1 MATKTSGVPETAL
14 YYFDTIV
21 LSNFALSGRFDL
33 LIDRYGPRA
42 QITPE
47 VLDEVSDGIVAGHR
61 ELKQIEAAV
70 EKGACSAAPPLSIA
84 ERTIYRELL
93 GTLGSGEASC
103 ITCAQCRGGLVVTDD
118 RAARNCCSERG
129 VLFTGTIGILKIC
142 CREGILAPR
151 EADVLLQNMINTGYF
166 SPVDQI
172 SGLL

>member
-1 MATKTSGVPETAL
+1 MATKTSGMPEAAL

-70 EKGACSAAPPLSIA
+70 EKDACSAAPSLTIA

-93 GTLGSGEASC
+93 GTLGSVRLLALPVFS
-103 ITCAQCRGGLVVTDD
+103 
-118 RAARNCCSERG
+118 AA
-129 VLFTGTIGILKIC
+129 
-142 CREGILAPR
+142 A
-151 EADVLLQNMINTGYF
+151 A
-166 SPVDQI
+166 
-172 SGLL
+172 